1 VSVYETLAGP
11 FIDFYYEW
19 DRDIYWPVWCV
30 MLTTVLDQFANP
42 SFDSCLSTR
51 ITCVVEI
58 DRLSI
63 YYDDERGVSPKRVIG
78 TDDLPF
84 DDDMVFR
91 TALKKLNIVRE
102 VIVKHELY
110 GILCPELFVFKRP
123 GSLEQFVL
131 KYDVLVAGAHQEKV
145 NLRELEK
152 SANLAFR
159 RALD

>member
-1 VSVYETLAGP
+1 
-11 FIDFYYEW
+11 
-19 DRDIYWPVWCV
+19 

-102 VIVKHELY
+102 VIVKHEL
-110 GILCPELFVFKRP
+110 
-123 GSLEQFVL
+123 
-131 KYDVLVAGAHQEKV
+131 
-145 NLRELEK
+145 
-152 SANLAFR
+152 
-159 RALD
+159 